1 MGLESIPED
10 YEKFMNTLLGS
21 GQTYRGPENYTM
33 MKGMTADEEAY
44 VDAGQYLDTSQS
56 MPEESLPDKATKEG
70 ALNTVKTE
78 PNSLTMEDSCVESR
92 GVEMKRRLSEEN
104 GLDGANIPY
113 IVMKEEVK
121 SEAPDF
127 EDVEVSKTILSSW

>member
-1 MGLESIPED
+1 MI
-10 YEKFMNTLLGS
+10 
-21 GQTYRGPENYTM
+21 
-33 MKGMTADEEAY
+33 KGMTADEEAY

-56 MPEESLPDKATKEG
+56 MPEDSLPDKATKDG

-104 GLDGANIPY
+104 GLDGANIPS